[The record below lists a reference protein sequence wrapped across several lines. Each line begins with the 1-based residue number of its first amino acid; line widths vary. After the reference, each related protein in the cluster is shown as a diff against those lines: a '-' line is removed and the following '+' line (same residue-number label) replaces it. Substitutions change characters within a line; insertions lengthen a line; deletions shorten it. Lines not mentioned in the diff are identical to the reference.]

1 MSQEIVDVVR
11 RWFDRLDA
19 GDPAPDLCSPDI
31 EFRNWSE
38 SLTYGPYHGHDGLH
52 RWWHEVHDPD
62 VGTEI
67 RLFRLEEII
76 EVDEVSVVTVQRAHA
91 RARFTG
97 LEADYRWGAV
107 ISVRGGKIASALGY
121 STPEEAKRAAGLS
134 E

>member
-1 MSQEIVDVVR
+1 MSRETLDVVR

-31 EFRNWSE
+31 EIRNWSE

-52 RWWHEVHDPD
+52 RWWREVHDPD
-62 VGTEI
+62 VATDI
-67 RLFRLEEII
+67 RMFRLEEII
-76 EVDEVSVVTVQRAHA
+76 EVDETSVVTVQRAHG
-91 RARFTG
+91 RARFTE

-107 ISVRGGKIASALGY
+107 ISVREGKIVSAFGY
-121 STPEEAKRAAGLS
+121 STPEAAKQAAGLS